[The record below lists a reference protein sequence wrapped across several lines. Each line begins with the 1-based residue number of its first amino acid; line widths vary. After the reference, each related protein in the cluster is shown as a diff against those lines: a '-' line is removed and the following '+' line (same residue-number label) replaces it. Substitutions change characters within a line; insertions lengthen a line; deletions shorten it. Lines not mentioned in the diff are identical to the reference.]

1 MSYPSTL
8 PFKQPQ
14 SPKSPTFAA
23 LKDAGSAGLDICYTP
38 AMSPKTKKSRSK
50 AKRSTGEEVISIRGA
65 RVNNLKNVSVDIP
78 KEQLV
83 VVCGVSGSGKSSLT
97 MDTLYAEGQRRYVES
112 LSSYARQFLMRM
124 KKPEVDYIHGICP
137 AIAIEQKTA
146 SRNARSTVGTMTEIY
161 DYFRLLFARAG
172 KTISPISGKEVR
184 RFQVSDVSDFI
195 HHLPSQE
202 GGRPSQEGGRP
213 NGAKVQL
220 LAPLPHK
227 YADRKLCR
235 ELEILLQ
242 KGYSRVFFGN
252 ATFFIEDLLENPPK
266 GIKLDQTLSEYLA
279 GKGKK
284 KALYILIDRFVVKP
298 EDEENRKRISDSI
311 GTAFAEG
318 EGHCVVLTEDGKLHE
333 FNNRFSLDGMEFPDP
348 TPQLFNFNNSYGA
361 CPVCEGYGRIMG
373 IDEDRV
379 VPDKTLSVYEGAVVC
394 WRGEKYS
401 KWLDYFVQSV
411 SEKEFPIHRPYK
423 DLTARQKKLLWQGKG
438 GKDFF
443 PSINAFFEELEAK
456 LYKIQNRVM
465 LARYRGK
472 TTCPTCEGSRLRKEA
487 LYVQVGGK
495 TIHELVQM
503 PVKRLLEFFGSIK
516 LDAFRQKVAGRLLLE
531 IQNRLRF
538 MQEVGLDYLHLDRL
552 SATLSGGETQRINL
566 TRILGS
572 NLTSSLYLLDEP
584 SIGLHPRDTRLLVQA
599 LKRLRDLGNTVVV
612 VEHEEEILRNADYL
626 IDVGPLAGRYGGKI
640 VFAGPYAHL
649 KKAKGSLTADYLQ
662 GKKQIPLPKRR
673 ALGSRQ
679 ITLRGAAQH
688 NLKDIDVTIPLGAL
702 SVVCGVSGSGKSTL
716 INDLLYQA
724 VLQARGQASGK
735 YTGIYKELTGD
746 VKFITDVQLISQKA
760 IGRSSRSNPVTYVK
774 AYEAIRQLMANQPMA
789 HLYGFSAG
797 HFSFNIPGGRC
808 EACKG
813 EGVQTVEMQ
822 FLADITLTCET
833 CRGKRFREDLLEVS
847 YRGKN
852 IHDILCLTVDEALE
866 FFADI
871 PSILNRLR
879 PLEQVGLG
887 YLQLGQA
894 SGTLSGGE
902 AQRLKLASFL
912 LPQPATGRYGI
923 RNSTL
928 FLFDEPTV
936 GLHFHDIL
944 KLLDAF
950 QALVNKGHTV
960 VVIEHNLEILKS
972 ADYLI
977 ELGPEGGEEGGYLL
991 YQGPPEGLLKIKT
1004 SPTAK
1009 FLKDKL

>member
-1 MSYPSTL
+1 M
-8 PFKQPQ
+8 K
-14 SPKSPTFAA
+14 PKTTKSRPKRKAS
-23 LKDAGSAGLDICYTP
+23 GSSAG
-38 AMSPKTKKSRSK
+38 
-50 AKRSTGEEVISIRGA
+50 EVISIRGA

-78 KEQLV
+78 KEKLV

-161 DYFRLLFARAG
+161 DYLRLLFARAG
-172 KTISPISGKEVR
+172 KTISPVSGEEVK
-184 RFQVSDVSDFI
+184 RFQVSDVSDFV
-195 HHLPSQE
+195 HHLPKGQ
-202 GGRPSQEGGRP
+202 
-213 NGAKVQL
+213 KVQL

-227 YADRKLCR
+227 YADRQLKR
-235 ELEILLQ
+235 EFEILLQ
-242 KGYSRVFFGN
+242 KGYSRVLFGTE
-252 ATFFIEDLLENPPK
+252 AFFIEDLLENPPK
-266 GIKLDQTLSEYLA
+266 GIRLNKTLEEYMG
-279 GKGKK
+279 GKRKK
-284 KALYILIDRFVVKP
+284 KTLYILIDRFVVKP
-298 EDEENRKRISDSI
+298 KDEENKKRIEDSI
-311 GTAFAEG
+311 STAFAEG
-318 EGHCVVLTEDGKLHE
+318 EGHCAILNEKGELHE

-361 CPVCEGYGRIMG
+361 CPVCEGYGRVMG

-401 KWLDYFVQSV
+401 KWLAYFIENV
-411 SEKEFPIHRPYK
+411 SEEEFPIHRPYK
-423 DLTARQKKLLWQGKG
+423 DLTAKQKKLLWQGKSDKG
-438 GKDFF
+438 FF

-472 TTCPTCEGSRLRKEA
+472 TTCHHCEGARLRKEA

-495 TIHELVQM
+495 NIHELVQM
-503 PVKRLLEFFGSIK
+503 PVKKLLAFFDELQ

-552 SATLSGGETQRINL
+552 SSTLSGGETQRINL

-572 NLTSSLYLLDEP
+572 NLTASLYLLDEP

-626 IDVGPLAGRYGGKI
+626 IDVGPRAGRYGGEI
-640 VFAGPYAHL
+640 VFAGPYEQL
-649 KKAKGSLTADYLQ
+649 KKAKNSLTAEYLT
-662 GKKQIPLPKRR
+662 GKRKIPLPEKRR
-673 ALGSRQ
+673 SSLARQ

-688 NLKDIDVTIPLGAL
+688 NLKDIDVTIPLGQL
-702 SVVCGVSGSGKSTL
+702 VVVCGVSGSGKSTL
-716 INDLLYQA
+716 INDLLYHA
-724 VLQARGQASGK
+724 VLEARGQSSGK

-746 VKFITDVQLISQKA
+746 VRFISEVQLISQKP

-774 AYEAIRQLMANQPMA
+774 AYEAIRQLMASQPGSRI
-789 HLYGFSAG
+789 HGFAPG

-808 EACKG
+808 EVCKG
-813 EGVQTVEMQ
+813 EGVQTIEMQ
-822 FLADITLTCET
+822 FLADITLECEA
-833 CRGKRFREDLLEVS
+833 CHGKRFQDDLLEVT

-852 IHDILCLTVDEALE
+852 IHDILSMTVAEALE
-866 FFADI
+866 FFADKRQI
-871 PSILNRLR
+871 VEKLR
-879 PLEQVGLG
+879 PLEQTGLG
-887 YLQLGQA
+887 YLQLGQ
-894 SGTLSGGE
+894 SSSTLSGGE

-912 LPQPATGRYGI
+912 LPQPVVSRSGNTKT
-923 RNSTL
+923 TL

-950 QALVNKGHTV
+950 QALVRKGHTV
-960 VVIEHNLEILKS
+960 LVIEHNLEILKS

-991 YQGPPEGLLKIKT
+991 YQGAPEGLLKVKT

-1009 FLKDKL
+1009 FLKEKL